1 LAEERRRINN
11 VAIVVI
17 LVLAILW
24 AAVLLPPL
32 LRARN
37 EGGGGGGLGEL
48 LASFHSAFDRFRP
61 VQDLPPMQPLVGP
74 VGPVGTVGPVR
85 PSGGMNSNQRRRRDI
100 LIGLLLAAGITLV
113 MAVFSG
119 GTILFVALHV
129 IVDISLGAY
138 VFLLLQLK
146 SRQDV
151 RRSAP
156 RPLTTTGR
164 HLRPVPTF
172 PDATPLAE
180 PAFALRRTATY

>member
-1 LAEERRRINN
+1 MA
-11 VAIVVI
+11 VVVI

-37 EGGGGGGLGEL
+37 EGGGSGGLGEL

-61 VQDLPPMQPLVGP
+61 VDQDLPPMQPLVGP
-74 VGPVGTVGPVR
+74 VGPVGTMGPVR
-85 PSGGMNSNQRRRRDI
+85 PSGGMNGNQRRRRDI

-113 MAVFSG
+113 MAAFSG

-129 IVDISLGAY
+129 IVDILLGAY
-138 VFLLLQLK
+138 VYLLLQLK

-151 RRSAP
+151 RRSTP
-156 RPLTTTGR
+156 RPQPTTGR

-172 PDATPLAE
+172 PDTTALPE
-180 PAFALRRTATY
+180 PALALRRTAAY

>member
-1 LAEERRRINN
+1 

-37 EGGGGGGLGEL
+37 EGGGGGGLGEV

-61 VQDLPPMQPLVGP
+61 ADQDLPPMQPLVGP

-85 PSGGMNSNQRRRRDI
+85 PSGGMNTNQRRRRDI

-113 MAVFSG
+113 MAAFSG
-119 GTILFVALHV
+119 GTLIFVALQL
-129 IVDISLGAY
+129 IVDVLLGAY
-138 VFLLLQLK
+138 VYLLLQLK
-146 SRQDV
+146 SRQEL
-151 RRSAP
+151 RRSTP
-156 RPLTTTGR
+156 RAVPTPGR
-164 HLRPVPTF
+164 HLRPVPSYS
-172 PDATPLAE
+172 DGATPAPE
-180 PAFALRRTATY
+180 PALALRRTASY